1 MHLRAFRYANAGRR
15 QDTRSE
21 RRSGKRLFS
30 GLSANFLLSRGI
42 TRKFVVTQARGH
54 GGNELGHG
62 KTTCNLQ
69 HGARRA
75 PRGERCPADSQRSG
89 GNRLPYRH
97 VVGERALNTLPLKF
111 GVLQGDNFLIQRSGV
126 TWLCD
131 DGHECQPN
139 EVIAY
144 CYIGL
149 EPKAGGR
156 TTANPFGDEQ
166 ELQVAFAPRVGG
178 RLRKAVGT
186 SRGGHLSVFG
196 AQPWDPDAALGF
208 LEVSDA
214 ERLHGDAVE
223 AAGTLRLLML
233 AGRRVSSLASH
244 EAGLLP
250 GWYSRSRA
258 WWFDQPGV
266 LMSHVAPDLRCPT
279 LLGLGICDSTGP
291 LRGDRRAFNEM
302 FATAPYP
309 AQIVFVGDSPVTPCA
324 PVLLEQFSR
333 TPAQFR
339 AIAADL
345 QRALTEAR
353 TIPSA
358 DDWFFAGT
366 MLTALERSPIRDCH
380 TLLTASG
387 LRQTAPPSAVLLS
400 LNAEFSTILRHRE
413 LGYSLHVMRHFQA
426 AAGPAM
432 RAWLDAAFKP
442 VTRTVADIKL
452 DYIRLFDTTAAELGT
467 RFLIINRM
475 STSGQE
481 DITSYQAFDAPM
493 SAMLET
499 IAAKELNLMLY
510 ELAEE
515 RGISI
520 IDIDSIA
527 ANLGGA
533 VHLPD
538 GVHQSGLMQAVIR
551 DELFACLEAG

>member
-1 MHLRAFRYANAGRR
+1 MHLCAFRYANAGRR
-15 QDTRSE
+15 QDTGSE
-21 RRSGKRLFS
+21 CRSGKRLFS
-30 GLSANFLLSRGI
+30 GLPANFLLSRGI
-42 TRKFVVTQARGH
+42 ARKSVDTQARGH
-54 GGNELGHG
+54 GGNELGYG
-62 KTTCNLQ
+62 ETTCYLQ

-75 PRGERCPADSQRSG
+75 ARGERCPADSLCG
-89 GNRLPYRH
+89 GGDRLPYRH

-111 GVLQGDNFLIQRSGV
+111 GVLQGGNFLVQRNGV
-126 TWLCD
+126 TWLCE

-149 EPKAGGR
+149 EPKAGAR
-156 TTANPFGDEQ
+156 MAANPFEGER

-186 SRGGHLSVFG
+186 SQGGHLSVHG
-196 AQPWDPDAALGF
+196 VQAWDPEATLGF
-208 LEVSDA
+208 LEVSDG
-214 ERLHGDAVE
+214 ETLPGEAVE

-233 AGRRVSSLASH
+233 AGRRMSAMSGH

-250 GWYSRSRA
+250 GWHSRSRA
-258 WWFDQPGV
+258 WWFDQPGILV
-266 LMSHVAPDLRCPT
+266 SHVAEDFRCPT

-291 LRGDRRAFNEM
+291 LRGDRRAFTEM
-302 FATAPYP
+302 FAAAPYP
-309 AQIVFVGDSPVTPCA
+309 AQIVFAGDHPITPCA
-324 PVLLEQFSR
+324 PVLLEQFLR
-333 TPAQFR
+333 TPTQFR

-345 QRALTEAR
+345 RRALTEGR
-353 TIPSA
+353 TTPSA

-380 TLLTASG
+380 TLLTPSG
-387 LRQTAPPSAVLLS
+387 LRQAAPPSAVLLS

-432 RAWLDAAFKP
+432 RAWLDAAFEP
-442 VTRTVADIKL
+442 VTRTIADIKR
-452 DYIRLFDTTAAELGT
+452 DYIRLFDTVAAEFGT

-493 SAMLET
+493 AATLET

-510 ELAEE
+510 ELVEE
-515 RGISI
+515 RGISV

-551 DELFACLEAG
+551 DELFASLEAD